1 MTVGNLG
8 VPELLIIAGVI
19 ILLFGARKLPEMAR
33 SLGKS
38 AKAFKE
44 ETKGMRGEDKDAET
58 PAAPP
63 AQPIVQQQLPE
74 AQPQTPGQPQAQ
86 TNGTQANAASEA
98 CCMTP
103 DMRYVAFR
111 SMAGNLGGPVSGTQK
126 AYLRDRTAGTTTYLR
141 DGTPRAMSACTIA

>member
-44 ETKGMRGEDKDAET
+44 ETKNLRGDDKDET
-58 PAAPP
+58 PATPV
-63 AQPIVQQQLPE
+63 QQQQLPQ
-74 AQPQTPGQPQAQ
+74 AQPQTPAPTESAGTP
-86 TNGTQANAASEA
+86 NGTQVNGSQPAAEQAQQNKNA
-98 CCMTP
+98 
-103 DMRYVAFR
+103 
-111 SMAGNLGGPVSGTQK
+111 G
-126 AYLRDRTAGTTTYLR
+126 
-141 DGTPRAMSACTIA
+141 

>member
-44 ETKGMRGEDKDAET
+44 ETKGMRGEDKDET
-58 PAAPP
+58 PAAPATP
-63 AQPIVQQQLPE
+63 ATPATPAAPPQQLPQ
-74 AQPQTPGQPQAQ
+74 AQPQTNGVVPPVVEQPAEQAQ
-86 TNGTQANAASEA
+86 QNKNA
-98 CCMTP
+98 
-103 DMRYVAFR
+103 
-111 SMAGNLGGPVSGTQK
+111 G
-126 AYLRDRTAGTTTYLR
+126 
-141 DGTPRAMSACTIA
+141 

>member
-44 ETKGMRGEDKDAET
+44 ETKGMRGATDDADDAADST
-58 PAAPP
+58 PAKPAPP
-63 AQPIVQQQLPE
+63 QQLPQ
-74 AQPQTPGQPQAQ
+74 AQPPATNNGVQPDVQPAEQTQQ
-86 TNGTQANAASEA
+86 NKN
-98 CCMTP
+98 
-103 DMRYVAFR
+103 
-111 SMAGNLGGPVSGTQK
+111 SG
-126 AYLRDRTAGTTTYLR
+126 
-141 DGTPRAMSACTIA
+141 

>member
-44 ETKGMRGEDKDAET
+44 ETKGMRGGDDQDDKDAET
-58 PAAPP
+58 PATPP
-63 AQPIVQQQLPE
+63 AQSATQQQLPE
-74 AQPQTPGQPQAQ
+74 AQPKTPSQTPAQPSGAQ
-86 TNGTQANAASEA
+86 TNGAEPVEQAQQNK
-98 CCMTP
+98 
-103 DMRYVAFR
+103 
-111 SMAGNLGGPVSGTQK
+111 NSG
-126 AYLRDRTAGTTTYLR
+126 
-141 DGTPRAMSACTIA
+141 

>member
-44 ETKGMRGEDKDAET
+44 ETKGMRGDKDEDEP

-63 AQPIVQQQLPE
+63 AQPIQQQQLPQ
-74 AQPQTPGQPQAQ
+74 AQPPTPQ
-86 TNGTQANAASEA
+86 TNGSVPQSVEQQNKN
-98 CCMTP
+98 
-103 DMRYVAFR
+103 V
-111 SMAGNLGGPVSGTQK
+111 N
-126 AYLRDRTAGTTTYLR
+126 
-141 DGTPRAMSACTIA
+141 

>member
-44 ETKGMRGEDKDAET
+44 ETKGMRGGEDKDAEA
-58 PAAPP
+58 PAATP
-63 AQPIVQQQLPE
+63 AQPVVQQQLPE
-74 AQPQTPGQPQAQ
+74 AQPQTPAQ
-86 TNGTQANAASEA
+86 TNGAQTNGAQPVEQTQQNKNA
-98 CCMTP
+98 
-103 DMRYVAFR
+103 
-111 SMAGNLGGPVSGTQK
+111 G
-126 AYLRDRTAGTTTYLR
+126 
-141 DGTPRAMSACTIA
+141 

>member
-44 ETKGMRGEDKDAET
+44 ETKGMRGEDKDKDDT
-58 PAAPP
+58 PATP
-63 AQPIVQQQLPE
+63 AQPVQQQQLPE
-74 AQPQTPGQPQAQ
+74 AQPPTPAQ
-86 TNGTQANAASEA
+86 TNGAQPAEQSVEQQNKNA
-98 CCMTP
+98 
-103 DMRYVAFR
+103 
-111 SMAGNLGGPVSGTQK
+111 G
-126 AYLRDRTAGTTTYLR
+126 
-141 DGTPRAMSACTIA
+141 

>member
-44 ETKGMRGEDKDAET
+44 ETKNLREDKDET
-58 PAAPP
+58 AATP
-63 AQPIVQQQLPE
+63 AQPVQQQQLPQ
-74 AQPQTPGQPQAQ
+74 AQPPTPAQ
-86 TNGTQANAASEA
+86 TEPNGAQVNGTQPAAETPVEQAQQNKNA
-98 CCMTP
+98 
-103 DMRYVAFR
+103 
-111 SMAGNLGGPVSGTQK
+111 G
-126 AYLRDRTAGTTTYLR
+126 
-141 DGTPRAMSACTIA
+141 

>member
-44 ETKGMRGEDKDAET
+44 ETKGMRGDDDSDADET
-58 PAAPP
+58 PAPAKPAEP
-63 AQPIVQQQLPE
+63 QQLTQAQPEQKPQSTPE
-74 AQPQTPGQPQAQ
+74 AAQQPVNGSHPAEQAQ
-86 TNGTQANAASEA
+86 QNKNA
-98 CCMTP
+98 
-103 DMRYVAFR
+103 
-111 SMAGNLGGPVSGTQK
+111 G
-126 AYLRDRTAGTTTYLR
+126 
-141 DGTPRAMSACTIA
+141 

>member
-44 ETKGMRGEDKDAET
+44 ETKGMRGGDDDEADK
-58 PAAPP
+58 PVPP
-63 AQPIVQQQLPE
+63 VQQPVQQQLPE
-74 AQPQTPGQPQAQ
+74 PQPPTPQAQ
-86 TNGTQANAASEA
+86 PHTNGAVPQSVEQQNKN
-98 CCMTP
+98 
-103 DMRYVAFR
+103 V
-111 SMAGNLGGPVSGTQK
+111 N
-126 AYLRDRTAGTTTYLR
+126 
-141 DGTPRAMSACTIA
+141 